1 MITELIL
8 LILFFLFL
16 NAFFAGSEAALTSL
30 NKIRLRHLVESKDK
44 RAIMLND
51 FLKEEGN
58 FLGTTLVGTNISV
71 IISSA
76 LATYL
81 FSFWL
86 GRNAAVVSTVVMT
99 SVILVF
105 GEVIPKTIFQQSSNA
120 LSLKVIL
127 PLRFMF
133 RVLYPIV
140 FITTA
145 ITKFILKPLKIR
157 KIKESR
163 PFLTKN
169 GIEMVLKTSIKKGPV
184 GPDEETLIQRIFKM
198 GITTVDKIMVPLNQA
213 ALINVEDS
221 IENLKT
227 IASRTRFSRFPVY
240 ENQNNNIIGVINVY
254 DILFSTRQEEKPALR
269 SYMQSPFFI
278 NEKDRIDRVLPE
290 LRKKKKPMAI
300 VINKE
305 GKSIGLITIEDL
317 LEEIVGEIGG

>member
-1 MITELIL
+1 MITGLIL
-8 LILFFLFL
+8 LIIFFLFL

-44 RAIMLND
+44 RAVMLND
-51 FLKEEGN
+51 FLKEEGD

-71 IISSA
+71 IICSA

-86 GRNAAVVSTVVMT
+86 GRNAAIVSTIVMT

-105 GEVIPKTIFQQSSNA
+105 GEVIPKTIFRQSSNA
-120 LSLKVIL
+120 ISLRIIL
-127 PLRFMF
+127 PLKFMF
-133 RVLYPIV
+133 RALYPMIFFV
-140 FITTA
+140 TA
-145 ITKFILKPLKIR
+145 ITRFLLKPLKIQ
-157 KIKESR
+157 KIKESK
-163 PFLTKN
+163 PFLTKKD
-169 GIEMVLKTSIKKGPV
+169 IEMVLKTSRKKGSV
-184 GPDEETLIQRIFKM
+184 GPDEETLIQRIFKL

-213 ALINVEDS
+213 ALINVEGS

-240 ENQNNNIIGVINVY
+240 ENQNNNIIGLINVY
-254 DILFSTRQEEKPALR
+254 DILFFTHREKPALR
-269 SYMQSPFFI
+269 GYVQSPFFI
-278 NEKDRIDRVLPE
+278 NEKERIDRVLSE
-290 LRKKKKPMAI
+290 LRKKKKSMAI

>member
-1 MITELIL
+1 MITGLIL
-8 LILFFLFL
+8 LILLFLFL

-51 FLKEEGN
+51 FLKEEGD

-86 GRNAAVVSTVVMT
+86 GRNAAIASTIVMT

-105 GEVIPKTIFQQSSNA
+105 GEVIPKTISRQSSNA
-120 LSLKVIL
+120 ISLKVIL

-133 RVLYPIV
+133 RVLYPMI
-140 FITTA
+140 FIATG
-145 ITKFILKPLKIR
+145 ITRFILKPLKIQ
-157 KIKESR
+157 KIKESK
-163 PFLTKN
+163 PFLTKKD
-169 GIEMVLKTSIKKGPV
+169 IEMVLKTSKKKGSV
-184 GPDEETLIQRIFKM
+184 GPDEETLIQRIFKL

-213 ALINVEDS
+213 ALINAEDS

-240 ENQNNNIIGVINVY
+240 ENQNNNIIGLINIY
-254 DILFSTRQEEKPALR
+254 DILFFTHQ
-269 SYMQSPFFI
+269 
-278 NEKDRIDRVLPE
+278 
-290 LRKKKKPMAI
+290 
-300 VINKE
+300 
-305 GKSIGLITIEDL
+305 G
-317 LEEIVGEIGG
+317 